1 MEKEKT
7 YIKLEQK
14 DFFKAM
20 KELGNEYKEQIL
32 YNKPLYKIIVARI
45 KRFIQNFRW
54 KMIARKTTKGKA

>member
-14 DFFKAM
+14 DFFNAM
-20 KELGNEYKEQIL
+20 NEYKEQIL

>member
-7 YIKLEQK
+7 YIKLDKRE
-14 DFFKAM
+14 FFSIV
-20 KELGNEYKEQIL
+20 NEYKEQIL

>member
-7 YIKLEQK
+7 YIKLDKRE
-14 DFFKAM
+14 FFSIV
-20 KELGNEYKEQIL
+20 NEYNEQIL

>member
-1 MEKEKT
+1 MEREKR
-7 YIKLEQK
+7 YIKLEQRE
-14 DFFKAM
+14 FFSIT
-20 KELGNEYKEQIL
+20 NEYKEEIL